1 MDWTDIVTALVAVYG
16 AGLATYNLIAQLRS
30 SKARIKVEIS
40 LGFLTYP
47 LGELSEPMVIL
58 SALNVGQKAVTLCSQ
73 GFLLPNGKKLVFP
86 NPLSNVRFPHELLP
100 GKSCQIWTEAARL
113 ARDLNAQGYS
123 CKVKLVGFYRDEID
137 TIYKSKPYE
146 FDVENWAKR
155 S

>member
-16 AGLATYNLIAQLRS
+16 AGLATYNLIAHLRGT
-30 SKARIKVEIS
+30 KARVKVKIS
-40 LGFLTYP
+40 QGFVTDP
-47 LGELSEPMVIL
+47 LGRPSEPMIIL

-73 GFLLPNGKKLVFP
+73 GFLLPNGMKWVFP
-86 NPLSNVRFPHELLP
+86 NPLSNVRFPYELLP

-123 CKVKLVGFYRDEID
+123 GKVKLVGFYRDQID
-137 TIYKSKPYE
+137 TTYKSKPYE